1 MSLPFVSMECT
12 AVADPELRFAAS
24 GTAVARIRTASNR
37 AKKNADGT
45 WAKDG
50 QGRTVNDKTCFLN
63 VTCFGM
69 LAENVAESV
78 VRGDRLVITG
88 TLQTDEWDDKNT
100 GEKRSSTECVA
111 WTVSVSLAFRTVRHG
126 ETKAQRSTGVDDDD
140 PFATPRQPATTG
152 QGDDP
157 PF

>member
-24 GTAVARIRTASNR
+24 GTAVARIRTASNSR
-37 AKKNADGT
+37 KQDPPNSGNWVD
-45 WAKDG
+45 
-50 QGRTVNDKTCFLN
+50 DKVCWLD
-63 VTCFGM
+63 VTCFKS

-78 VRGDRLVITG
+78 VKGDKLVVTG
-88 TLQTDEWDDKNT
+88 RLQTDEWNDSQS
-100 GEKRSSTECVA
+100 GEKRSRTA
-111 WTVSVSLAFRTVRHG
+111 MIADTVSVSLQFRTVRHG

-152 QGDDP
+152 QAEDP